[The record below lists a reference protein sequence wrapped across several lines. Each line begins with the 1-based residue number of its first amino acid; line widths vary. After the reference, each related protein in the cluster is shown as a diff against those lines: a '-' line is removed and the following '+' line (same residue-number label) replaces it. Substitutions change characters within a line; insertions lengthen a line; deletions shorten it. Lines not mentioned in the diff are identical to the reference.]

1 MISLRH
7 TGVVYGV
14 VPFLHHTY
22 REDDMEIR
30 NVKEEPA
37 LAVRTTTSVKELP
50 NTVGRAYGAIVQY
63 LGQQGKGPAGSPFV
77 MYYNMDME
85 HLDVEIG
92 FPVASPLPGNGVVH
106 ASKIPAG
113 KAAFAVHTGPY
124 ATIETTYNALTA
136 FMTERGLV
144 PETWMYE
151 RYLNSPEDTPPERL
165 LTEIYFPLKD

>member
-1 MISLRH
+1 
-7 TGVVYGV
+7 
-14 VPFLHHTY
+14 
-22 REDDMEIR
+22 MEIR

-63 LGQQGKGPAGSPFV
+63 LG
-77 MYYNMDME
+77 YNMDME